1 MIFGARFF
9 IEFVKIGQT
18 ARDFEWT
25 INTGQL
31 LSIPFVLMGIYLI
44 YRSTKSSNIEK
55 FLEIIFIIRYSFYNY
70 YYNLKII
77 I

>member
-1 MIFGARFF
+1 MVFGARFF

-18 ARDFEWT
+18 SRDFEWT

-44 YRSTKSSNIEK
+44 YRSTKSSNIEQ
-55 FLEIIFIIRYSFYNY
+55 
-70 YYNLKII
+70 
-77 I
+77 